1 MKWINL
7 EGFGW
12 FAFDYVS
19 NNKYIITF
27 IEYEKHFI
35 CEDCNINVPKNFII
49 TNDYCIKTLIIK
61 TINNPGYNT
70 FCLAPH
76 NNITDFYINETYI
89 NEKYYMGRTF
99 EFIMNNEIDKIN
111 MKNPLIISLILFLHS
126 FKKFFFSLY
135 IYYMTNISCGNDYP
149 EYINSSEGKLPPKN
163 TNTLFNADTN

>member
-1 MKWINL
+1 MNNLEKRLCMKWINL

-76 NNITDFYINETYI
+76 NNITDFYINENYI
-89 NEKYYMGRTF
+89 N
-99 EFIMNNEIDKIN
+99 
-111 MKNPLIISLILFLHS
+111 
-126 FKKFFFSLY
+126 KKF
-135 IYYMTNISCGNDYP
+135 YYKY
-149 EYINSSEGKLPPKN
+149 
-163 TNTLFNADTN
+163 FN